1 MDTHAATVP
10 DPRAES
16 LTAEPPGTWTDVLAH
31 LEEAAGTAWLTTT
44 RRDAEPHT
52 RPVLAVWVD
61 GRPCFASGEE
71 TAKSRRL
78 VRDTR
83 VSLALDTGRLHVVV
97 EGTAAPVLDAE
108 PLERVALAY
117 ADRYGWAPT
126 PGDGFLTG
134 PQGAPTAGP
143 PPYRAYAVTP
153 AKVYAFPA
161 ADDVG
166 HGATRWTFPG

>member
-1 MDTHAATVP
+1 MERP
-10 DPRAES
+10 EPRAES
-16 LTAEPPGTWTDVLAH
+16 LTADPPAAWADALAH
-31 LEEAAGTAWLTTT
+31 LEETAGTAWLTAS
-44 RRDAEPHT
+44 RRDGGPHT
-52 RPVLAVWVD
+52 RPVLTVWVE
-61 GRPCFASGEE
+61 GRPCFASGE
-71 TAKSRRL
+71 TTGKSRLL
-78 VRDTR
+78 VQDDR

-97 EGTAAPVLDAE
+97 EGSAEPVLDTEA
-108 PLERVALAY
+108 LKTVALAY

-161 ADDVG
+161 ADDLG